1 VILTGMGNDGVDGL
15 CAVKR
20 CGGCVIA
27 QNQETSVVFGMPGA
41 AIGAGVADAVL
52 ALDAIATGLN
62 QTVGLTSAAGKN

>member
-1 VILTGMGNDGVDGL
+1 
-15 CAVKR
+15 
-20 CGGCVIA
+20 VIA

-62 QTVGLTSAAGKN
+62 RMVGLTSAAGKN